1 MSAISISTTSSGI
14 VSTEE
19 CQVNSYAELAFL
31 ASGVKRA
38 AKQEK
43 GSAIVRNR
51 RNVLQL

>member
-1 MSAISISTTSSGI
+1 
-14 VSTEE
+14 
-19 CQVNSYAELAFL
+19 VNSYAELAFL